1 VTIDLQGG
9 LHVVDIH
16 GFCGHDGDYD
26 MKIIIIKKDEEDE
39 EDEEYRYKRRK
50 EGTVYVGR

>member
-1 VTIDLQGG
+1 M
-9 LHVVDIH
+9 VDIH